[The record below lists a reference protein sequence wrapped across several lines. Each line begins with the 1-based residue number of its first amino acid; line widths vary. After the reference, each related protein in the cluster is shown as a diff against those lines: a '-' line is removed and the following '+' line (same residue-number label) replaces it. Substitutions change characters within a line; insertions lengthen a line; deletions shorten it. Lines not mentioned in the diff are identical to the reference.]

1 MTSDVISP
9 PRVSRA
15 GECIDGRYQ
24 LEAEIGAGG
33 LGSVYRA
40 LQTKL
45 ARHVAVKLLHESM
58 FASDVQRARFE
69 REARSLA
76 ALEHPNIVSILDYG
90 VADGQPYIVTELLE
104 GETLAQR
111 LRGGSLP
118 LEQGLHFADE
128 LLDAL
133 AFMHEAGVVHRD
145 LKASNVFLQRVHDG
159 ERVKLLD
166 FGLAKTTA
174 LAPGAKG
181 DATLT
186 RDGTVVG
193 TPAYMSPEQ
202 ATGDVVD
209 ARSDVYS
216 VGVLLFQM
224 LTGRLPFEGDAI
236 DQVRSHLVEPV
247 PALERTS
254 PSRRLD
260 AALEGMI
267 RRAMAKRREDRF
279 EHAREMLEAL
289 AVIRQHGA
297 ATLPPTAAG
306 KMQTRM
312 TPRRA
317 LPPLGTTLRW
327 LRVFCVVAVVV
338 QLFVILLLVR
348 DAEGRAALVHVGER
362 SGVALTSFSER
373 SLYWGSRLAA
383 WAEGLPKSQ
392 RESSWVSQPSAADEP
407 TRLEPRAAELSEDVE
422 ADGRSSS
429 PSTADSPRTG
439 AAPTVDE
446 PVAPAVTAERSARA
460 PGPRATTGFAAPEL
474 TETSPPSAA
483 PGASPSGAAAPG
495 AAATATLPP
504 GAAALGAAATS
515 TLPSGAAAT
524 TTPPPGAAAT
534 ATPPRAAAPGAAA
547 TSPGAAAPG
556 AAATST
562 LPTGAAATA
571 TWLPGAAAPEVSP
584 DAQPGSVVGVAPPSA
599 AGIAPAAPA
608 AAPAVPPVQIA
619 AVPGPPKPRNPWTR
633 GTPAELR
640 GIRRSVLAGGIGD
653 DRVASTLR
661 TYSASHPGDPRG
673 QLLLGMMYL
682 NRNWRSD
689 AVQQFA
695 SAIKTD
701 LSARGAPEVLDSLL
715 DLVASGR
722 SDAEAS
728 SLITRAYGSEALP
741 ALNAKITATREPS
754 AAARLR
760 ALRARLDR
768 APSTPR

>member
-1 MTSDVISP
+1 VTSDVITSE
-9 PRVSRA
+9 RVSRA

-40 LQTKL
+40 VQTKL
-45 ARHVAVKLLHESM
+45 ARQVAVKLLHESM

-111 LRGGSLP
+111 LRAGSLP
-118 LEQGLHFADE
+118 FEQGLHFADE

-166 FGLAKTTA
+166 FGLAKTTV

-186 RDGTVVG
+186 RDGSVVG

-216 VGVLLFQM
+216 VGVLLYQM

-260 AALEGMI
+260 AALEGVI
-267 RRAMAKRREDRF
+267 RRAMAKRREERF
-279 EHAREMLEAL
+279 EHAREMLEAI
-289 AVIRQHGA
+289 AVIRHQGA
-297 ATLPPTAAG
+297 GTLPPPAASKTQALLTA
-306 KMQTRM
+306 
-312 TPRRA
+312 RRA
-317 LPPLGTTLRW
+317 LPPLGHTLRW
-327 LRVFCVVAVVV
+327 LRVLCVFAVVV

-348 DAEGRAALVHVGER
+348 DAEGRAALVHVGKR

-373 SLYWGSRLAA
+373 SLYLGSRVAA
-383 WAEGLPKSQ
+383 WARSLPESQ
-392 RESSWVSQPSAADEP
+392 REASGDAPSLP
-407 TRLEPRAAELSEDVE
+407 
-422 ADGRSSS
+422 
-429 PSTADSPRTG
+429 PSTALPTPSPSPSQVEPL
-439 AAPTVDE
+439 APAKELPSAQPPPTVAGATAQAE
-446 PVAPAVTAERSARA
+446 APPPPAAGSGATATPEVSPYAQPGAVIAEA
-460 PGPRATTGFAAPEL
+460 P
-474 TETSPPSAA
+474 PPSAA
-483 PGASPSGAAAPG
+483 
-495 AAATATLPP
+495 
-504 GAAALGAAATS
+504 TS
-515 TLPSGAAAT
+515 
-524 TTPPPGAAAT
+524 
-534 ATPPRAAAPGAAA
+534 
-547 TSPGAAAPG
+547 
-556 AAATST
+556 
-562 LPTGAAATA
+562 
-571 TWLPGAAAPEVSP
+571 
-584 DAQPGSVVGVAPPSA
+584 APPSA
-599 AGIAPAAPA
+599 A
-608 AAPAVPPVQIA
+608 VPIA

-633 GTPAELR
+633 GAPAELR
-640 GIRRSVLAGGIGD
+640 GIRKSILAGGIGD
-653 DRVASTLR
+653 ERVAGTLR
-661 TYSASHPGDPRG
+661 TYSQSHPGDPRG

-689 AVQQFA
+689 AVAQFA

-701 LSARGAPEVLDSLL
+701 LSARGAPELLDSLL

-728 SLITRAYGSEALP
+728 SLITRAYGTEALR
-741 ALNAKITATREPS
+741 ALTAKITATRQPD

-768 APSTPR
+768 AR

>member
-1 MTSDVISP
+1 MTSDVIASE
-9 PRVSRA
+9 RVSRA

-40 LQTKL
+40 TQTKL
-45 ARHVAVKLLHESM
+45 ARQVAVKVLHESM

-111 LRGGSLP
+111 LQAGSLP
-118 LEQGLHFADE
+118 LEQGFRFADE

-145 LKASNVFLQRVHDG
+145 LKASNVFLQRVHGG

-174 LAPGAKG
+174 LAPGARG

-186 RDGTVVG
+186 RDGSVVG

-216 VGVLLFQM
+216 VGVLLYQM

-247 PALERTS
+247 PALDRTS

-260 AALEGMI
+260 AALEGVI

-279 EHAREMLEAL
+279 EHAREMLGAL
-289 AVIRQHGA
+289 AQIREHGA
-297 ATLPPTAAG
+297 GTLTPRAASKTQALVTA
-306 KMQTRM
+306 
-312 TPRRA
+312 RRA
-317 LPPLGTTLRW
+317 LPPLGATLRW
-327 LRVFCVVAVVV
+327 LRVFCVVAVVL
-338 QLFVILLLVR
+338 QLFLILLLVR
-348 DAEGRAALVHVGER
+348 DAEGRAALVHVGQR
-362 SGVALTSFSER
+362 SGVAITSFGER

-383 WAEGLPKSQ
+383 WARALPESQ
-392 RESSWVSQPSAADEP
+392 RERVAVGVPVAAGAGAAQHK
-407 TRLEPRAAELSEDVE
+407 LEPREELGAEPAL
-422 ADGRSSS
+422 
-429 PSTADSPRTG
+429 
-439 AAPTVDE
+439 
-446 PVAPAVTAERSARA
+446 AVTARPPS
-460 PGPRATTGFAAPEL
+460 
-474 TETSPPSAA
+474 SVPPSAA
-483 PGASPSGAAAPG
+483 TELAASAAPNASPLPS
-495 AAATATLPP
+495 ATEST
-504 GAAALGAAATS
+504 ALGAAAITEHA
-515 TLPSGAAAT
+515 LQPAGI
-524 TTPPPGAAAT
+524 G
-534 ATPPRAAAPGAAA
+534 ATPM
-547 TSPGAAAPG
+547 
-556 AAATST
+556 
-562 LPTGAAATA
+562 L
-571 TWLPGAAAPEVSP
+571 SP
-584 DAQPGSVVGVAPPSA
+584 DAQQGSVIGERPALLTPSA
-599 AGIAPAAPA
+599 AEPV
-608 AAPAVPPVQIA
+608 PAVPIA
-619 AVPGPPKPRNPWTR
+619 AVPGPPKSRNPWAR

-661 TYSASHPGDPRG
+661 TYSQNHPGDPRG
-673 QLLLGMMYL
+673 QLLLGLMYL

-689 AVQQFA
+689 AVAQFA

-715 DLVASGR
+715 ELVASGR
-722 SDAEAS
+722 SEAEAS
-728 SLITRAYGSEALP
+728 ALIKRAYGIEALP
-741 ALNAKITATREPS
+741 ALSAKITATRAPE

-760 ALRARLDR
+760 ALRARLD
-768 APSTPR
+768 PSEGSRR

>member
-9 PRVSRA
+9 PPASRA

-45 ARHVAVKLLHESM
+45 ARQVAVKLLHESM

-69 REARSLA
+69 REARALA

-111 LRGGSLP
+111 LRAGSLP
-118 LEQGLHFADE
+118 YEQGLCFADE

-166 FGLAKTTA
+166 FGLAKTTV
-174 LAPGAKG
+174 LAPGATG

-216 VGVLLFQM
+216 VGVLLYQM

-260 AALEGMI
+260 AALEGVI
-267 RRAMAKRREDRF
+267 RRAMAKRREERF

-289 AVIRQHGA
+289 AVIRNQGIG
-297 ATLPPTAAG
+297 TLPPTAAT
-306 KMQTRM
+306 KTQALLTA
-312 TPRRA
+312 RRA
-317 LPPLGTTLRW
+317 LPPLGETLRW
-327 LRVFCVVAVVV
+327 LRVFCVFAVVV

-348 DAEGRAALVHVGER
+348 DAEGRAALVHVGQR
-362 SGVALTSFSER
+362 SGVALTTFSER
-373 SLYWGSRLAA
+373 SLDWGSRIAA
-383 WAEGLPKSQ
+383 WARSLPKSQ
-392 RESSWVSQPSAADEP
+392 RESAAGSQQPSAAEP
-407 TRLEPRAAELSEDVE
+407 SRLAPRAGAGEEPAE
-422 ADGRSSS
+422 GR
-429 PSTADSPRTG
+429 P
-439 AAPTVDE
+439 
-446 PVAPAVTAERSARA
+446 
-460 PGPRATTGFAAPEL
+460 
-474 TETSPPSAA
+474 PPSAA
-483 PGASPSGAAAPG
+483 
-495 AAATATLPP
+495 
-504 GAAALGAAATS
+504 
-515 TLPSGAAAT
+515 
-524 TTPPPGAAAT
+524 
-534 ATPPRAAAPGAAA
+534 
-547 TSPGAAAPG
+547 
-556 AAATST
+556 
-562 LPTGAAATA
+562 
-571 TWLPGAAAPEVSP
+571 
-584 DAQPGSVVGVAPPSA
+584 DDN
-599 AGIAPAAPA
+599 IAA
-608 AAPAVPPVQIA
+608 AAPATPAKSEAESGVSPPATLEGPVPLGAATPELNPDDQQGSVIGATAPLSATEGLPPMAAVPIA

-633 GTPAELR
+633 GAPPELR
-640 GIRRSVLAGGIGD
+640 GIRKSILAGGIGD
-653 DRVASTLR
+653 ERVAGTLR
-661 TYSASHPGDPRG
+661 TYSQSHPGDPRG

-689 AVQQFA
+689 AVAQFA

-701 LSARGAPEVLDSLL
+701 LSARGAPEVLDNLL

-728 SLITRAYGSEALP
+728 SLITRAYGTEALP
-741 ALNAKITATREPS
+741 ALSAKISATRQPE

-768 APSTPR
+768 AQGAER